1 MRLIF
6 KEIFKPN
13 DFKVLDGLSTYV
25 ATVQRS
31 GTDAGSALSGA
42 QLIGNLFTLDPMKFI
57 SGLTRLSAQ
66 KNISRLFT
74 DETFVDI
81 MSGLSARKQMTGKEK
96 LREYF
101 FGKGAVGQLIATI
114 ALNVEKEKAQT
125 NESVQTQQILNKKSS
140 SMDFDK
146 IFKVPVN

>member
-1 MRLIF
+1 MPIF
-6 KEIFKPN
+6 KDILKPT

-42 QLIGNLFTLDPMKFI
+42 QIIGNLFTLDPGKFLGGI
-57 SGLTRLSAQ
+57 VRLNAQ

-74 DETFVDI
+74 DDTFTSV
-81 MSGLSARKQMTGKEK
+81 MSGLSARKQLTDKEVLK
-96 LREYF
+96 EYF
-101 FGKGAVGQLIATI
+101 FGSGAVGQLIATI
-114 ALNVEKEKAQT
+114 ALNVERERNQT
-125 NESVQTQQILNKKSS
+125 NESAQTQQMLKKKPS

-146 IFKVPVN
+146 IFEVPVN